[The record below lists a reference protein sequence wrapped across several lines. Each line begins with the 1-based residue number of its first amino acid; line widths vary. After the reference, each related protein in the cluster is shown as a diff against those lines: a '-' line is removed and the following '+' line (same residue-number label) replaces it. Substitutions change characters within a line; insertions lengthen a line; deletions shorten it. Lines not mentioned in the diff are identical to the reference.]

1 MSEIIRAIESEYLK
15 KDLPDFGPGD
25 TVKVHVQIIEGSRE
39 RIQVFEGT
47 VLKIRGKGLSRTF
60 TVRRITYGVAVERAF
75 PLHSPRVAKVEVTR
89 RGKVRR
95 AKLYYLRGLMGKK
108 ARVKERGRY

>member
-1 MSEIIRAIESEYLK
+1 MSEIIRAIESEYFK
-15 KDLPDFGPGD
+15 KDLPEFGPGD
-25 TVKVHVQIIEGSRE
+25 TVKVHVQIIEGNRE

-60 TVRRITYGVAVERAF
+60 TVRRISYGVAVERTF
-75 PLHSPRVAKVEVTR
+75 PLHSPRIAKIEVTR

-95 AKLYYLRGLMGKK
+95 AKLFYLRGLMGKK
-108 ARVKERGRY
+108 ARVKEKGRY